1 MTRQYFVVGAR
12 TDGANTDLSQTFI
25 SRGYWEMSEFRNPEK
40 ANSPRSPKD
49 AKAIERFNEMQVGDR
64 IAIKRMNGMGS
75 TKVTIL
81 AIGIITDL
89 DEKDYRVYVNW
100 VKPNMKKAVDSHGC
114 FARIHGPYTI
124 NESEETRDWLNE
136 IFRL

>member
-25 SRGYWEMSEFRNPEK
+25 SRGYWEMSQFVNPEGT
-40 ANSPRSPKD
+40 NPRRAVDEKS
-49 AKAIERFNEMQVGDR
+49 IERYNAIQIGDR

-75 TKVTIL
+75 AKITIL
-81 AIGIITDL
+81 AIGIVTDL

-100 VKPNMKKAVDSHGC
+100 VKGNMQKKVESHGC

-124 NESEETRDWLNE
+124 NETPETRDWLNE
-136 IFRL
+136 VFRL